1 LRGRPMS
8 AGFRAR
14 PPQFRPSLGDILET
28 ALDKRAERP
37 DPTPSAAPPVRSP
50 VAADLPG
57 HFTPPVVACCDAL
70 S

>member
-1 LRGRPMS
+1 MS

-14 PPQFRPSLGDILET
+14 PPNSAAVFGDILET

-57 HFTPPVVACCDAL
+57 PFTPPVVACCDAL